1 MRIYYDFHIHSC
13 LSPCADNDMTPNNI
27 VNMAKLNGLNA
38 IALTDHN
45 SCGNCKA
52 VVDVGMK
59 NDLLV
64 IPGMELC
71 TAEEIHAVCLF
82 KDCNSAIEFSN
93 YVFKSMLK
101 VKNRPEIFGD
111 QLLMNEFDEIIGE
124 KTDLLLTASSI
135 GINEAVYIVR
145 SFGGILIPAH
155 IDRDSYSVLSNLGFF
170 PKDLYV
176 SVVEYTKNADI
187 EKLTSKNPILKSKKH
202 IIDSDAHYLEDMKEK
217 KEYIDI
223 YDSDFIVNN
232 RESCRKI
239 IEIILSELMF

>member
-1 MRIYYDFHIHSC
+1 
-13 LSPCADNDMTPNNI
+13 
-27 VNMAKLNGLNA
+27 
-38 IALTDHN
+38 
-45 SCGNCKA
+45 
-52 VVDVGMK
+52 
-59 NDLLV
+59 
-64 IPGMELC
+64 
-71 TAEEIHAVCLF
+71 
-82 KDCNSAIEFSN
+82 
-93 YVFKSMLK
+93 
-101 VKNRPEIFGD
+101 
-111 QLLMNEFDEIIGE
+111 MNEFDEIIGE

-135 GINEAVYIVR
+135 GINEAVYVVR

-223 YDSDFIVNN
+223 YDIIVSQGVKL
-232 RESCRKI
+232 RIS
-239 IEIILSELMF
+239 